1 MSKRFAVGLVVGKF
15 APLHLGHEWLI
26 QQAQAQCEQLVL
38 LSWSYPEVAGCEPER
53 RTNWLRMRF
62 PEQRS
67 WVVTPEWVAAQR
79 KAGLRLPDLPH
90 ESEADAV
97 QREFVAAFC
106 LAVLG
111 QPVDAVFT
119 SEAYGDG
126 FAAHL
131 AERFQRPVAHVEVDR
146 ARQHVPICATRLRAD
161 IHGLH
166 HYLAPQVYGDF
177 VERIAL
183 LGGESTGK
191 SSLALALGE
200 ALGTRYAAEYGR
212 ELWEEQG
219 GVLTYDDLLRIGRT
233 QVAREQ
239 ALAGQCR
246 RYLVCDTTPLTTLFY
261 CRELFGRA
269 EVELE
274 QLAERHYHHLFL
286 CADDFPFV
294 QDGTRQDETFRR
306 RQNQWYEQQLQCR
319 GLGFTRLTG
328 SLQQRVDQALSY
340 LASRRTQAGAGSK
353 LSARAMRHM
362 RS

>member
-1 MSKRFAVGLVVGKF
+1 MSKRFAKGLVVGKF

-26 QQAQAQCEQLVL
+26 RQAQEQCDQLVL
-38 LSWSYPEVAGCEPER
+38 LSWACPEPPGCAPER
-53 RTNWLRMRF
+53 RANWLQVRF
-62 PEQRS
+62 PELRS
-67 WVVTPEWVAAQR
+67 WVLSPEWVAQQR
-79 KAGLRLPDLPH
+79 ARGLALPDLPH
-90 ESEADAV
+90 ESEPDAV
-97 QREFVAAFC
+97 QRQFVAEFC

-111 QPVDAVFT
+111 HPVDAVFT

-131 AERFQRPVAHVEVDR
+131 SGCFGQPVQHVEIDR
-146 ARQHVPICATRLRAD
+146 ARIQVPVSGTRLRAD
-161 IHGLH
+161 IHGLR

-191 SSLALALGE
+191 SSLALAL
-200 ALGTRYAAEYGR
+200 AKTLDTRHAAEYGR

-219 GVLTYDDLLRIGRT
+219 GVLAYDDLLRIGRT

-239 ALAGQCR
+239 TLAGQCL

-269 EVELE
+269 EAELE
-274 QLAERHYHHLFL
+274 QLADRRYQHLFL

-306 RQNQWYEQQLQCR
+306 RQNQWYEQELQRR
-319 GLGFTRLTG
+319 GWSFTCLRG
-328 SLQQRVDQALSY
+328 SLLQRVEQVL
-340 LASRRTQAGAGSK
+340 
-353 LSARAMRHM
+353 RHL
-362 RS
+362 RG

>member
-1 MSKRFAVGLVVGKF
+1 MSARFALGLVVGKF

-26 QQAQAQCEQLVL
+26 RQAQAQCERVLL
-38 LSWSYPEVAGCEPER
+38 LSWSRPELAGCEPER
-53 RTNWLRMRF
+53 RIRWLRLRF
-62 PEQRS
+62 PELRS
-67 WVVTPEWVAAQR
+67 WVVTPEWVARQR
-79 KAGLRLPDLPH
+79 AHGVALPDLPD
-90 ESEADAV
+90 ESEPDAV

-131 AERFQRPVAHVEVDR
+131 AARFQRPVVHVEVDR
-146 ARQHVPICATRLRAD
+146 ARCQVPISATRLRAD
-161 IHGLH
+161 VHGLR
-166 HYLAPQVYGDF
+166 HYLAPGVYGDF

-191 SSLALALGE
+191 SSLAQALAE
-200 ALGTRYAAEYGR
+200 ALGTRHAAEYGR
-212 ELWEEQG
+212 ELWEQQG
-219 GVLTYDDLLRIGRT
+219 GVLGYADLLRIGRT
-233 QVAREQ
+233 QVAREDE
-239 ALAGQCR
+239 LAGQCR

-269 EVELE
+269 DAELE
-274 QLAERHYHHLFL
+274 RLAERHYHHLFL

-306 RQNQWYEQQLQCR
+306 RQNQWYEQELTRR
-319 GLGFTRLTG
+319 GWPFTRLTG
-328 SLQQRVDQALSY
+328 SLQQRIGQTLHGLSGTW
-340 LASRRTQAGAGSK
+340 SEAGGAHG
-353 LSARAMRHM
+353 AP
-362 RS
+362 

>member
-1 MSKRFAVGLVVGKF
+1 MSKRFAIGLVVGKF

-26 QQAQAQCEQLVL
+26 RQAQAQCEQLVL
-38 LSWSYPEVAGCEPER
+38 LSWARPELADCEPER
-53 RTNWLRMRF
+53 RARWLRLRF
-62 PEQRS
+62 PELRS
-67 WVVTPEWVAAQR
+67 WVATPEWVAGQRAQGM
-79 KAGLRLPDLPH
+79 ALVDLPQGD
-90 ESEADAV
+90 EPDAV
-97 QREFVAAFC
+97 QRQFVADFC

-131 AERFQRPVAHVEVDR
+131 AQCFGRPVRHVEVDR
-146 ARQHVPICATRLRAD
+146 ARTHVPVSGSRLRAD
-161 IHGLH
+161 IHGLRR
-166 HYLAPQVYGDF
+166 YLAAPVYGDF
-177 VERIAL
+177 VERIGL

-191 SSLALALGE
+191 SSLSLALAE
-200 ALGTRYAAEYGR
+200 ALGTRHAAEYGR

-219 GVLTYDDLLRIGRT
+219 GVLGYDDLLRIGRT

-239 ALAGQCR
+239 ALAGQCQ

-269 EVELE
+269 EAELE
-274 QLAERHYHHLFL
+274 QLAERRYQHLFL

-306 RQNQWYEQQLQCR
+306 RQNRWYEQELERR
-319 GLGFTRLTG
+319 GWAFTRLTG
-328 SLQQRVDQALSY
+328 SLEQRVEQVL
-340 LASRRTQAGAGSK
+340 
-353 LSARAMRHM
+353 
-362 RS
+362 RSLGGT

>member
-1 MSKRFAVGLVVGKF
+1 MSKRFARGLVVGKF

-26 QQAQAQCEQLVL
+26 RQAQEQCKQLVL
-38 LSWSYPEVAGCEPER
+38 LSWAYPELAGCEPER
-53 RTNWLRMRF
+53 RANWLQVRF
-62 PEQRS
+62 PELRS
-67 WVVTPEWVAAQR
+67 WVVTPHWVARQR
-79 KAGLRLPDLPH
+79 ERGLALPDLPH
-90 ESEADAV
+90 ESDPDVV
-97 QREFVAAFC
+97 QRQFVAEFC

-111 QPVDAVFT
+111 HPVDAVFT

-131 AERFQRPVAHVEVDR
+131 SRCFGRPVEHVEIDR
-146 ARQHVPICATRLRAD
+146 ARIQVPVSGTRLRAD
-161 IHGLH
+161 IHGLRQ
-166 HYLAPQVYGDF
+166 YLAPQVYGDF

-191 SSLALALGE
+191 SSLALALAE
-200 ALGTRYAAEYGR
+200 TLGTQHAAEYGR

-219 GVLTYDDLLRIGRT
+219 GVLAYEDLLRIGCT

-239 ALAGQCR
+239 TLAGQCV

-269 EVELE
+269 EAELE
-274 QLAERHYHHLFL
+274 RLAERHYQHLFL

-306 RQNQWYEQQLQCR
+306 RQNQWYEQELQRR
-319 GLGFTRLTG
+319 GLAFTRLTG
-328 SLQQRVDQALSY
+328 SPKQRIEQVLWH
-340 LASRRTQAGAGSK
+340 LEGSRRASPVFQ
-353 LSARAMRHM
+353 R
-362 RS
+362 

>member
-26 QQAQAQCEQLVL
+26 QQAQAQCEQVVL
-38 LSWSYPEVAGCEPER
+38 LSWARPEPAGCEPER
-53 RTNWLRMRF
+53 RANWLRLRF
-62 PEQRS
+62 PELRS
-67 WVVTPEWVAAQR
+67 WVVTPEWVTAQR
-79 KAGLRLPDLPH
+79 QAGLRLPDLPH
-90 ESEADAV
+90 ESEADAA

-106 LAVLG
+106 IAVLG

-131 AERFQRPVAHVEVDR
+131 AARFQRPVEHVEIDR
-146 ARQHVPICATRLRAD
+146 ARIQVPVSGTRLRAD
-161 IHGLH
+161 IHGLR
-166 HYLAPQVYGDF
+166 HYLAPAVYGDF

-200 ALGTRYAAEYGR
+200 ALDTRHAAEYGR

-219 GVLTYDDLLRIGRT
+219 GVLAYDDLLRIGRT
-233 QVAREQ
+233 QAAREQ

-269 EVELE
+269 ETELE
-274 QLAERHYHHLFL
+274 QLAERRYHHLFL

-306 RQNQWYEQQLQCR
+306 RQNQWYEQELLRR
-319 GLGFTRLTG
+319 GWGFTRLSG
-328 SLQQRVDQALSY
+328 SLQQRVAQVRSY
-340 LASRRTQAGAGSK
+340 LTRR
-353 LSARAMRHM
+353 RF
-362 RS
+362 

>member
-1 MSKRFAVGLVVGKF
+1 MSKRFSIGLVVGKF

-26 QQAQAQCEQLVL
+26 RQAQEQCEQLVL
-38 LSWSYPEVAGCEPER
+38 LSWACPELPGCEPER
-53 RTNWLRMRF
+53 RANWLQVRF
-62 PEQRS
+62 PELRS
-67 WVVTPEWVAAQR
+67 WVVTPEWVAQQR
-79 KAGLRLPDLPH
+79 ARGLALPDLPR
-90 ESEADAV
+90 ESEPDTV
-97 QREFVAAFC
+97 QRQFVADFC

-111 QPVDAVFT
+111 HPVDAVFT

-131 AERFQRPVAHVEVDR
+131 AGCFGRSVQHVEVDR
-146 ARQHVPICATRLRAD
+146 ARRQVPISATRLRAD
-161 IHGLH
+161 IHGLRD
-166 HYLAPQVYGDF
+166 YLAPQVYADF

-191 SSLALALGE
+191 SSLALAL
-200 ALGTRYAAEYGR
+200 AKKLGTRHAAEYGR

-219 GVLTYDDLLRIGRT
+219 GVLAYDDLLRIGRT

-239 ALAGQCR
+239 TLAGRCL

-269 EVELE
+269 EAELE
-274 QLAERHYHHLFL
+274 QLAERRYQHLFL

-306 RQNQWYEQQLQCR
+306 RQNQWYEQELDRR
-319 GLGFTRLTG
+319 GWAFTCLTG
-328 SLQQRVDQALSY
+328 SLAQRVEQVLRRLS
-340 LASRRTQAGAGSK
+340 G
-353 LSARAMRHM
+353 
-362 RS
+362 

>member
-1 MSKRFAVGLVVGKF
+1 MSKRFAKGLVVGKF

-26 QQAQAQCEQLVL
+26 RQAQEQCEQLVL
-38 LSWSYPEVAGCEPER
+38 LSWACPELPGCEPER
-53 RTNWLRMRF
+53 RANWLQVRF
-62 PEQRS
+62 PELRS
-67 WVVTPEWVAAQR
+67 WVVTPEWLAQQR
-79 KAGLRLPDLPH
+79 ARGLALPDLPR
-90 ESEADAV
+90 ESESDTV
-97 QREFVAAFC
+97 QRQFVAEFC

-111 QPVDAVFT
+111 HPVDVVFT

-131 AERFQRPVAHVEVDR
+131 SRCFGRPVEHVEIDR
-146 ARQHVPICATRLRAD
+146 ARIQVPVSGTRLRAD
-161 IHGLH
+161 IHGLR

-191 SSLALALGE
+191 SSLALAL
-200 ALGTRYAAEYGR
+200 AKTLGTRHAAEYGR

-219 GVLTYDDLLRIGRT
+219 GVLAYDDLLRIGRT

-239 ALAGQCR
+239 ALAGQCQ

-269 EVELE
+269 EAELE
-274 QLAERHYHHLFL
+274 HLAERRYQHLFL

-306 RQNQWYEQQLQCR
+306 RQNQWYEQELDRR
-319 GLGFTRLTG
+319 GWEFTCLRG
-328 SLQQRVDQALSY
+328 SLLQRIEQVLRHLS
-340 LASRRTQAGAGSK
+340 G
-353 LSARAMRHM
+353 
-362 RS
+362 